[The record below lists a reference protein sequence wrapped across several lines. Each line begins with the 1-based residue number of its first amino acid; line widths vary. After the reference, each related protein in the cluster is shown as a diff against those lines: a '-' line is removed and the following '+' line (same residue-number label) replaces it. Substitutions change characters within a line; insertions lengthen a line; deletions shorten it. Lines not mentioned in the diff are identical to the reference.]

1 MNESVFT
8 VAEPSAQGSVHL
20 ETIQQPAYSPSGR
33 RARLLV
39 VDRPGWVYH
48 GSTAVSNASAE
59 LEVVGRALDIADAT
73 RLAAQ
78 TRPDVVVVNLPA
90 DAKRA
95 IDTIQQL
102 HQLLPETRIIAFA
115 SQATGVFIRAATDSG
130 ASGLLFKDDNTD
142 MLAEVVRT
150 VLEGNRYYSPE
161 WMSLFLGEKEEQEN
175 FDPRV
180 LTARE
185 WDVIKL
191 IYEGMT
197 SRSIG
202 RSLGIKLTTVHAHR
216 SNIMKKL
223 SIHKVP
229 GLVKWYEQ
237 HRKHLQ

>member
-1 MNESVFT
+1 MNEPLLSI
-8 VAEPSAQGSVHL
+8 ADASASGSVHL
-20 ETIQQPAYSPSGR
+20 ESAQQPVYNPTGR
-33 RARLLV
+33 RARVLV

-48 GSTAVSNASAE
+48 GSAAVSNRCNE
-59 LEVVGRALDIADAT
+59 LEIVGRALDVSDAA
-73 RLAAQ
+73 RVAAQ
-78 TRPDVVVVNLPA
+78 THPDVVVVNLPA

-102 HQLLPETRIIAFA
+102 HLALPDTRIIAFA
-115 SQATGVFIRAATDSG
+115 SQATGMFIRAATDSG
-130 ASGLLFKDDNTD
+130 ASGLLFKDDD
-142 MLAEVVRT
+142 SEMLVEVVRT
-150 VLEGNRYYSPE
+150 VLEGNKYYSPV
-161 WMSLFLGEKEEQEN
+161 WMNLFLDDKDDHEPFNQ
-175 FDPRV
+175 RV

-202 RSLGIKLTTVHAHR
+202 RNLSIELTTVHAHR

-223 SIHKVP
+223 DIHKVA

-237 HRKHLQ
+237 HSKHLQ

>member
-1 MNESVFT
+1 MNEPLLSI
-8 VAEPSAQGSVHL
+8 ADASASGSVHL
-20 ETIQQPAYSPSGR
+20 ESAQQPAYSPSGR
-33 RARLLV
+33 RARVLV

-48 GSTAVSNASAE
+48 GSAAVSNRCNE
-59 LEVVGRALDIADAT
+59 LEIVGRALDVSDAA
-73 RLAAQ
+73 RVAAQ
-78 TRPDVVVVNLPA
+78 THPDVILVNLPA

-102 HQLLPETRIIAFA
+102 HQALPDTRIIAFA
-115 SQATGVFIRAATDSG
+115 SQATGMFIRAATDSG
-130 ASGLLFKDDNTD
+130 ASGLLFKDDD
-142 MLAEVVRT
+142 SEMLVEVVRT
-150 VLEGNRYYSPE
+150 VLEGNKYYSPV
-161 WMSLFLGEKEEQEN
+161 WMNLFLDDKDDHEPFNQ
-175 FDPRV
+175 RV

-202 RSLGIKLTTVHAHR
+202 RNLSIELTTVHAHR

-223 SIHKVP
+223 DIHKVA